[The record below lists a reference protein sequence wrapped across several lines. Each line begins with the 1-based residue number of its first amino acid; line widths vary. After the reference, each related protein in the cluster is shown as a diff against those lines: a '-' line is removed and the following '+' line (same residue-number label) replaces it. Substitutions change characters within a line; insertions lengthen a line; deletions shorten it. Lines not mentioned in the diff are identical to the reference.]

1 MNADTLDGSTIEKI
15 KDFGFEGEFL
25 NINKPILKRQSNGKF
40 ACDKCKFET
49 VKRCDIKRHKDAVHV
64 GVKYRCN
71 QCTVEYGSEELVKG
85 HIDSVHNGHYN
96 NCNLCAKKFEQPK
109 ALKRHIKVFHE
120 GIITVSKCK
129 ECDKTFKHHSA
140 MRYHIQK
147 DHKDEMY
154 PCDQCKY
161 SAKVKKNLRL
171 HQKNMHSEYN
181 TNNTAL

>member
-1 MNADTLDGSTIEKI
+1 M
-15 KDFGFEGEFL
+15 
-25 NINKPILKRQSNGKF
+25 R
-40 ACDKCKFET
+40 
-49 VKRCDIKRHKDAVHV
+49 RCDIKRHKDAVHV

-96 NCNLCAKKFEQPK
+96 NCHLCDKKFEQPK

-147 DHKDEMY
+147 DHRDEMH

-171 HQKNMHSEYN
+171 HQKNMHSEQN
-181 TNNTAL
+181 TNNTTL